1 MQRSPERLGAHTPS
15 IGVLLDCMGD
25 PYPAAVL
32 RGLEAA
38 AARGGARLLCFVGG
52 PLPSDPTHTA
62 GRHRAYELCG
72 PRSVEAVVVLGS
84 TLIHDVG
91 QRALHRYCSRYRA
104 LPLCSIGVELD
115 GWPSVTI
122 DNEVGMEHV
131 LTHLIREHAARRI
144 AFVRGPLAN
153 AEADLRLAAYQNTL
167 ARHGLPFDEQL
178 VVAGTFMA
186 ESGLDAVETLSTLP
200 GLKLAELDAI
210 AASNDA
216 MAMGVLAGLDRHAI
230 AVPSQLGVI
239 GFDDV
244 EDARLT
250 QPPLTTVRQPLER
263 LGSEAVRIALEWIR
277 SGAAPSSCQLGTE
290 PVIRRSCGCTQP
302 SGRAGPSLGPER
314 SLGFEAALL
323 MKRDRILTELTR
335 AAGAALDVAGVD
347 WADRLLGALIA
358 DLRNA
363 EPAAFLGAFDSLIE
377 RLLTGGAD
385 VNACHDVLGALRAQ
399 VVPILRSDRARGER
413 AEDLFHLCR
422 VATSQGIQ
430 RRLMRERLTLGRF
443 SRTLSATRAALASSV
458 EPSELEAHVL
468 DLLPK
473 LGIGSC
479 MVAMY
484 DRAKPGE
491 ARLAFGYD
499 ARGPAASRG
508 ASFEASLLV
517 PGGVAASGLAGS
529 HVVLPLAFREHNLGH
544 MLLQL
549 DLQHADAYG
558 ALADAI
564 GVALHGR
571 AVTPRADASG
581 PGPSRTD
588 S

>member
-1 MQRSPERLGAHTPS
+1 
-15 IGVLLDCMGD
+15 MGD

-38 AARGGARLLCFVGG
+38 AASGGARLLCFVGG
-52 PLPSDPTHTA
+52 PLPSDPAHA
-62 GRHRAYELCG
+62 SGRHRAYELCG
-72 PRSVEAVVVLGS
+72 QRSVDGVVVLGS

-91 QRALHRYCSRYRA
+91 QRALRRYCARYA
-104 LPLCSIGVELD
+104 GLPLCSIGVELD

-122 DNEVGMEHV
+122 DNEVGMERVLEHV
-131 LTHLIREHAARRI
+131 IIEHGARRI
-144 AFVRGPLAN
+144 AFVRGPVAN
-153 AEADLRLAAYQNTL
+153 AEADQRLAAYQNTL

-178 VVAGTFMA
+178 VVAGNFMA
-186 ESGLDAVETLSTLP
+186 ESGTEAVEALSALP
-200 GLKLAELDAI
+200 GLRLEELDAI

-216 MAMGVLAGLDRHAI
+216 MAMGVLAGLDRFGLN
-230 AVPSQLGVI
+230 VPRQLGVI

-263 LGSEAVRIALEWIR
+263 LGQEAVRIALEWLR
-277 SGAAPSSCQLGTE
+277 HGVAPSSRQLATE
-290 PVIRRSCGCTQP
+290 PVIRHSCGCARP

-335 AAGAALDVAGVD
+335 AAGTAVEVAGID
-347 WADRLLGALIA
+347 WADRLLAALIA

-363 EPAAFLGAFDSLIE
+363 EPAAFLAAFDGLIE

-399 VVPILRSDRARGER
+399 VVPLLRSDRSRSER

-430 RRLMRERLTLGRF
+430 RRLMRDRLTLGRF
-443 SRTLSATRAALASSV
+443 SRTLNATCAAISSSV
-458 EPSELEAHVL
+458 EAPELEARVL
-468 DLLPK
+468 ELLPH
-473 LGIGSC
+473 LEIVSC
-479 MVAMY
+479 RVAVY
-484 DRAKPGE
+484 DRSRPGE

-499 ARGPAASRG
+499 ARGPAAGRG
-508 ASFEASLLV
+508 ASFDASLLV
-517 PGGVAASGLAGS
+517 PGGVAAAGLLGS
-529 HVVLPLAFREHNLGH
+529 HVVLPLVFREHNLGH
-544 MLLQL
+544 MLLEL
-549 DLQHADAYG
+549 DLRHTDAYSP
-558 ALADAI
+558 LADAI

-571 AVTPRADASG
+571 AVTS
-581 PGPSRTD
+581 
-588 S
+588 